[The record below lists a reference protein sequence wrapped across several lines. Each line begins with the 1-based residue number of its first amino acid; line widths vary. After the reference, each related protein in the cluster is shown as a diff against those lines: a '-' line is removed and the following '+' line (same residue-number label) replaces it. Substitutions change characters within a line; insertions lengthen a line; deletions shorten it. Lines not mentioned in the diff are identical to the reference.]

1 MSENI
6 IINRD
11 CLAALRDLPDESVN
25 SCVTS
30 PPYYAL
36 RDYGMDAQI
45 GREDSPEEYICR
57 LVLVFR
63 EVRRVLTA
71 DGTLWLNI
79 ADTYSHPTKS
89 SILRGTP
96 GGTGNKGG
104 YLDPKNPKGRNG
116 QSVSLARRA
125 SECKQK
131 DMIGIPWLLAFA
143 LRADGWYL
151 RSDIIWYKA
160 NPMPESCKDRPSRCY
175 EHVFLLTKSKKY
187 YYDAL
192 AIAEPIAEGTAQR
205 YKGGRS
211 ASSKYAE
218 EIPGQGKV
226 QKLNAARAAGTIT
239 DADISPVR
247 NARDVW
253 HINTV
258 PYKGGHFAAYPP
270 KLAERCILAGCP
282 RGGIVLDPFFGS
294 GTTGLAAVKNDRRYI
309 GIELN
314 AEYCEL
320 AKERIGGAKL
330 RASRKSQKATAC
342 NLPMKNGQATSLTS
356 ISRNRRKRLT
366 VWTRQM
372 RQFRRKRS
380 SSENVPLTKRRAKQR
395 CGFTLKNKTSR
406 QRTRRASTKA
416 PCAP

>member
-11 CLAALRDLPDESVN
+11 CLLALCDLPDESVN
-25 SCVTS
+25 CCVTS

-45 GREDSPEEYICR
+45 GREDSPEEYIRR

-63 EVRRVLTA
+63 EVRRVLTH

-79 ADTYSHPTKS
+79 ADTYC
-89 SILRGTP
+89 
-96 GGTGNKGG
+96 GTGNKGA

-116 QSVSLARRA
+116 QSFSLARRA

-151 RSDIIWYKA
+151 RSDIIWCKA

-192 AIAEPIAEGTAQR
+192 AIAEPIAEGTAAR

-211 ASSKYAE
+211 ANSKYAE

-282 RGGIVLDPFFGS
+282 RGGVVLDPFFGS

-320 AKERIGGAKL
+320 AKERIGGVKL
-330 RASRKSQKATAC
+330 
-342 NLPMKNGQATSLTS
+342 
-356 ISRNRRKRLT
+356 
-366 VWTRQM
+366 
-372 RQFRRKRS
+372 
-380 SSENVPLTKRRAKQR
+380 
-395 CGFTLKNKTSR
+395 
-406 QRTRRASTKA
+406 
-416 PCAP
+416 

>member
-11 CLAALRDLPDESVN
+11 CLLALRDLPDESVN
-25 SCVTS
+25 CCVTS

-45 GREDSPEEYICR
+45 GREDSPEEYIRR

-63 EVRRVLTA
+63 EVRRVLTH

-79 ADTYSHPTKS
+79 ADTYC
-89 SILRGTP
+89 
-96 GGTGNKGG
+96 GTGNKGG
-104 YLDPKNPKGRNG
+104 YLDPKNSKGRNG

-151 RSDIIWYKA
+151 RSDIIWCKA

-192 AIAEPIAEGTAQR
+192 AIAEPIAEGTAAR

-218 EIPGQGKV
+218 KIPGQGKV

-294 GTTGLAAVKNDRRYI
+294 GTTGLAAVKNDRLYI

-320 AKERIGGAKL
+320 AKERIGGVKL
-330 RASRKSQKATAC
+330 
-342 NLPMKNGQATSLTS
+342 
-356 ISRNRRKRLT
+356 
-366 VWTRQM
+366 
-372 RQFRRKRS
+372 
-380 SSENVPLTKRRAKQR
+380 
-395 CGFTLKNKTSR
+395 
-406 QRTRRASTKA
+406 
-416 PCAP
+416 

>member
-1 MSENI
+1 MSENV

-11 CLAALRDLPDESVN
+11 CLLALRDLPDESVN
-25 SCVTS
+25 CCVTS

-45 GREDSPEEYICR
+45 GRENSPEEYIRR

-89 SILRGTP
+89 TILRGTP

-116 QSVSLARRA
+116 QSVSLARGA

-151 RSDIIWYKA
+151 RSDIIWCKA

-192 AIAEPIAEGTAQR
+192 AIAEPIAEGTAAR

-211 ASSKYAE
+211 ARSKYAE

-320 AKERIGGAKL
+320 AKERIGGVKL
-330 RASRKSQKATAC
+330 
-342 NLPMKNGQATSLTS
+342 
-356 ISRNRRKRLT
+356 
-366 VWTRQM
+366 
-372 RQFRRKRS
+372 
-380 SSENVPLTKRRAKQR
+380 
-395 CGFTLKNKTSR
+395 
-406 QRTRRASTKA
+406 
-416 PCAP
+416 

>member
-11 CLAALRDLPDESVN
+11 CLLALRDLPDESVN
-25 SCVTS
+25 CCVTS

-45 GREDSPEEYICR
+45 GREDSPEEYIRR

-63 EVRRVLTA
+63 EVRRVLTN

-79 ADTYSHPTKS
+79 ADTYC
-89 SILRGTP
+89 
-96 GGTGNKGG
+96 GTGNKGG

-116 QSVSLARRA
+116 QSVSLARRT

-151 RSDIIWYKA
+151 RSDIIWCKA

-192 AIAEPIAEGTAQR
+192 AIAEPIAEGTAAR

-211 ASSKYAE
+211 AGSKYAE

-320 AKERIGGAKL
+320 AKERIGGVKL
-330 RASRKSQKATAC
+330 
-342 NLPMKNGQATSLTS
+342 
-356 ISRNRRKRLT
+356 
-366 VWTRQM
+366 
-372 RQFRRKRS
+372 
-380 SSENVPLTKRRAKQR
+380 
-395 CGFTLKNKTSR
+395 
-406 QRTRRASTKA
+406 
-416 PCAP
+416 

>member
-11 CLAALRDLPDESVN
+11 CLLALRDLPDESVN
-25 SCVTS
+25 CCVTS

-45 GREDSPEEYICR
+45 GREDSPEEYIRR

-63 EVRRVLTA
+63 EVRRVLTN

-79 ADTYSHPTKS
+79 ADTYC
-89 SILRGTP
+89 
-96 GGTGNKGG
+96 GTGNKGG
-104 YLDPKNPKGRNG
+104 YLDPKNPKGRSG

-151 RSDIIWYKA
+151 RSDIIWCKA

-192 AIAEPIAEGTAQR
+192 SIAEPIAEGTAAR

-226 QKLNAARAAGTIT
+226 QKLNAARAVGTIT

-270 KLAERCILAGCP
+270 KLAEKCILAGCP

-314 AEYCEL
+314 SGYCEL
-320 AKERIGGAKL
+320 AKERIGGVKL
-330 RASRKSQKATAC
+330 
-342 NLPMKNGQATSLTS
+342 
-356 ISRNRRKRLT
+356 
-366 VWTRQM
+366 
-372 RQFRRKRS
+372 
-380 SSENVPLTKRRAKQR
+380 
-395 CGFTLKNKTSR
+395 
-406 QRTRRASTKA
+406 
-416 PCAP
+416 

>member
-11 CLAALRDLPDESVN
+11 CLLALRDLPDESVN
-25 SCVTS
+25 CCVTS

-45 GREDSPEEYICR
+45 GREDSPEEYIRR

-63 EVRRVLTA
+63 EVRRVLTH

-79 ADTYSHPTKS
+79 ADTYC
-89 SILRGTP
+89 
-96 GGTGNKGG
+96 GTGNKGG

-151 RSDIIWYKA
+151 RSDIIWCKA

-192 AIAEPIAEGTAQR
+192 AIAEPIAEGTAAR

-320 AKERIGGAKL
+320 AKERIGGVKL
-330 RASRKSQKATAC
+330 
-342 NLPMKNGQATSLTS
+342 
-356 ISRNRRKRLT
+356 
-366 VWTRQM
+366 
-372 RQFRRKRS
+372 
-380 SSENVPLTKRRAKQR
+380 
-395 CGFTLKNKTSR
+395 
-406 QRTRRASTKA
+406 
-416 PCAP
+416 

>member
-11 CLAALRDLPDESVN
+11 CLLALRDLPDESVN
-25 SCVTS
+25 CCVTS

-45 GREDSPEEYICR
+45 GREDSPEEYIRR

-79 ADTYSHPTKS
+79 ADTYC
-89 SILRGTP
+89 
-96 GGTGNKGG
+96 GTGNKGG

-151 RSDIIWYKA
+151 RSDIIWCKA

-192 AIAEPIAEGTAQR
+192 AIAEPIAKGTAAR

-211 ASSKYAE
+211 ISSKYAE

-226 QKLNAARAAGTIT
+226 QRLNAARAAGTIT

-320 AKERIGGAKL
+320 AKERIGGVKL
-330 RASRKSQKATAC
+330 
-342 NLPMKNGQATSLTS
+342 
-356 ISRNRRKRLT
+356 
-366 VWTRQM
+366 
-372 RQFRRKRS
+372 
-380 SSENVPLTKRRAKQR
+380 
-395 CGFTLKNKTSR
+395 
-406 QRTRRASTKA
+406 
-416 PCAP
+416 

>member
-25 SCVTS
+25 CCVTS

-45 GREDSPEEYICR
+45 GREDSPEEYIRR

-63 EVRRVLTA
+63 EVRRVLTH

-79 ADTYSHPTKS
+79 ADTYC
-89 SILRGTP
+89 
-96 GGTGNKGG
+96 GTGNKGG

-151 RSDIIWYKA
+151 RSDIIWCKA

-192 AIAEPIAEGTAQR
+192 AIAEPIAEGTAAR

-320 AKERIGGAKL
+320 AKERIGGVKL
-330 RASRKSQKATAC
+330 
-342 NLPMKNGQATSLTS
+342 
-356 ISRNRRKRLT
+356 
-366 VWTRQM
+366 
-372 RQFRRKRS
+372 
-380 SSENVPLTKRRAKQR
+380 
-395 CGFTLKNKTSR
+395 
-406 QRTRRASTKA
+406 
-416 PCAP
+416 

>member
-11 CLAALRDLPDESVN
+11 CLLALRDLPDESVN
-25 SCVTS
+25 CCVTS

-45 GREDSPEEYICR
+45 GREDSPEEYIRR

-79 ADTYSHPTKS
+79 ADTYC
-89 SILRGTP
+89 
-96 GGTGNKGG
+96 GTGNKGG

-151 RSDIIWYKA
+151 RSDIIWCKA

-192 AIAEPIAEGTAQR
+192 AIAEPIAEGTAAR

-226 QKLNAARAAGTIT
+226 QKLNAVRAAGTIT

-270 KLAERCILAGCP
+270 KLAEKCILAGCP
-282 RGGIVLDPFFGS
+282 RGGVVLDPFFGS

-320 AKERIGGAKL
+320 AKERIGGVKL
-330 RASRKSQKATAC
+330 
-342 NLPMKNGQATSLTS
+342 
-356 ISRNRRKRLT
+356 
-366 VWTRQM
+366 
-372 RQFRRKRS
+372 
-380 SSENVPLTKRRAKQR
+380 
-395 CGFTLKNKTSR
+395 
-406 QRTRRASTKA
+406 
-416 PCAP
+416 

>member
-11 CLAALRDLPDESVN
+11 CLLALRDLPDESVN
-25 SCVTS
+25 CCVTS

-45 GREDSPEEYICR
+45 GREDSPEEYIR
-57 LVLVFR
+57 HLVLVFR
-63 EVRRVLTA
+63 EVRRALTT

-79 ADTYSHPTKS
+79 ADTYC
-89 SILRGTP
+89 
-96 GGTGNKGG
+96 GTGNKGG

-151 RSDIIWYKA
+151 RSDIIWCKA

-192 AIAEPIAEGTAQR
+192 AIAEPIAEGTAAR

-282 RGGIVLDPFFGS
+282 RGGVVLDPFFGS

-320 AKERIGGAKL
+320 AKERIGGVKL
-330 RASRKSQKATAC
+330 
-342 NLPMKNGQATSLTS
+342 
-356 ISRNRRKRLT
+356 
-366 VWTRQM
+366 
-372 RQFRRKRS
+372 
-380 SSENVPLTKRRAKQR
+380 
-395 CGFTLKNKTSR
+395 
-406 QRTRRASTKA
+406 
-416 PCAP
+416 

>member
-11 CLAALRDLPDESVN
+11 CLLALRDLPDESVN
-25 SCVTS
+25 CCVTS

-45 GREDSPEEYICR
+45 GRENSPEEYIR
-57 LVLVFR
+57 QLVLVFR
-63 EVRRVLTA
+63 EVRRVLTH

-79 ADTYSHPTKS
+79 SDTYC
-89 SILRGTP
+89 
-96 GGTGNKGG
+96 GTGNKGG

-151 RSDIIWYKA
+151 RSDIIWCKA

-192 AIAEPIAEGTAQR
+192 AIAEPIAEGTAAR

-320 AKERIGGAKL
+320 AKERIGGVKL
-330 RASRKSQKATAC
+330 
-342 NLPMKNGQATSLTS
+342 
-356 ISRNRRKRLT
+356 
-366 VWTRQM
+366 
-372 RQFRRKRS
+372 
-380 SSENVPLTKRRAKQR
+380 
-395 CGFTLKNKTSR
+395 
-406 QRTRRASTKA
+406 
-416 PCAP
+416 

>member
-11 CLAALRDLPDESVN
+11 CLLALRDLPDESVN
-25 SCVTS
+25 CCVTS

-45 GREDSPEEYICR
+45 GREDSPEEYIRR

-79 ADTYSHPTKS
+79 ADTYC
-89 SILRGTP
+89 
-96 GGTGNKGG
+96 GTGNKGG

-151 RSDIIWYKA
+151 RSDIIWCKA

-192 AIAEPIAEGTAQR
+192 AIAEPIAEGTAAR

-330 RASRKSQKATAC
+330 
-342 NLPMKNGQATSLTS
+342 
-356 ISRNRRKRLT
+356 
-366 VWTRQM
+366 
-372 RQFRRKRS
+372 
-380 SSENVPLTKRRAKQR
+380 
-395 CGFTLKNKTSR
+395 
-406 QRTRRASTKA
+406 
-416 PCAP
+416 

>member
-11 CLAALRDLPDESVN
+11 CLLALRDLPDESVN
-25 SCVTS
+25 CCVTS

-45 GREDSPEEYICR
+45 GREDSPEEYIRR

-79 ADTYSHPTKS
+79 ADTYC
-89 SILRGTP
+89 
-96 GGTGNKGG
+96 GTGNKGG

-151 RSDIIWYKA
+151 RSDIIWCKA

-192 AIAEPIAEGTAQR
+192 AIAEPIAEGTAAR

-211 ASSKYAE
+211 VSSKYAE

-320 AKERIGGAKL
+320 AKERIGGMKL
-330 RASRKSQKATAC
+330 
-342 NLPMKNGQATSLTS
+342 
-356 ISRNRRKRLT
+356 
-366 VWTRQM
+366 
-372 RQFRRKRS
+372 
-380 SSENVPLTKRRAKQR
+380 
-395 CGFTLKNKTSR
+395 
-406 QRTRRASTKA
+406 
-416 PCAP
+416 

>member
-11 CLAALRDLPDESVN
+11 CLLALRDLPDESVN
-25 SCVTS
+25 CCVTS

-45 GREDSPEEYICR
+45 GREDSPEEYIRR

-79 ADTYSHPTKS
+79 ADTYC
-89 SILRGTP
+89 
-96 GGTGNKGG
+96 GTGNKGG

-151 RSDIIWYKA
+151 RSDIIWCKA

-192 AIAEPIAEGTAQR
+192 AIAEPIAEGTAAR

-211 ASSKYAE
+211 VSSKYAE

-270 KLAERCILAGCP
+270 KLAERCILADCP
-282 RGGIVLDPFFGS
+282 RGGIALDPFFGS

-330 RASRKSQKATAC
+330 
-342 NLPMKNGQATSLTS
+342 
-356 ISRNRRKRLT
+356 
-366 VWTRQM
+366 
-372 RQFRRKRS
+372 
-380 SSENVPLTKRRAKQR
+380 
-395 CGFTLKNKTSR
+395 
-406 QRTRRASTKA
+406 
-416 PCAP
+416 

>member
-11 CLAALRDLPDESVN
+11 CLLALRDLPDESVN
-25 SCVTS
+25 CCVTS

-45 GREDSPEEYICR
+45 GREDSPEEYIRR

-63 EVRRVLTA
+63 EVRRVLTE

-79 ADTYSHPTKS
+79 ADTYC
-89 SILRGTP
+89 
-96 GGTGNKGG
+96 GTGNKGG

-151 RSDIIWYKA
+151 RSDIIWCKA

-192 AIAEPIAEGTAQR
+192 AIAEPIAEGTAAR

-320 AKERIGGAKL
+320 AKERIGGVKL
-330 RASRKSQKATAC
+330 
-342 NLPMKNGQATSLTS
+342 
-356 ISRNRRKRLT
+356 
-366 VWTRQM
+366 
-372 RQFRRKRS
+372 
-380 SSENVPLTKRRAKQR
+380 
-395 CGFTLKNKTSR
+395 
-406 QRTRRASTKA
+406 
-416 PCAP
+416 

>member
-11 CLAALRDLPDESVN
+11 CLLALRELPDESVN
-25 SCVTS
+25 CCVTS

-45 GREDSPEEYICR
+45 GREDSPEEYIRR

-63 EVRRVLTA
+63 EVRRVLTN

-79 ADTYSHPTKS
+79 ADTYC
-89 SILRGTP
+89 
-96 GGTGNKGG
+96 GTGNKGG

-151 RSDIIWYKA
+151 RSDIIWCKA

-187 YYDAL
+187 YYDVL
-192 AIAEPIAEGTAQR
+192 AIAEPIAEGTAAR

-320 AKERIGGAKL
+320 AKERIGGVKL
-330 RASRKSQKATAC
+330 
-342 NLPMKNGQATSLTS
+342 
-356 ISRNRRKRLT
+356 
-366 VWTRQM
+366 
-372 RQFRRKRS
+372 
-380 SSENVPLTKRRAKQR
+380 
-395 CGFTLKNKTSR
+395 
-406 QRTRRASTKA
+406 
-416 PCAP
+416 

>member
-11 CLAALRDLPDESVN
+11 CLLALRDLPDESVN
-25 SCVTS
+25 CCVTS

-45 GREDSPEEYICR
+45 GREDSPEEYIRR

-63 EVRRVLTA
+63 EVRRVLTH

-79 ADTYSHPTKS
+79 ADTYC
-89 SILRGTP
+89 
-96 GGTGNKGG
+96 GTGNKGG

-151 RSDIIWYKA
+151 RSDIIWCKA

-192 AIAEPIAEGTAQR
+192 AIAEPIAKGTAAR

-270 KLAERCILAGCP
+270 KLAEKCILAGCP
-282 RGGIVLDPFFGS
+282 RGGVVLDPFFGS

-320 AKERIGGAKL
+320 AKERIGGVKL
-330 RASRKSQKATAC
+330 
-342 NLPMKNGQATSLTS
+342 
-356 ISRNRRKRLT
+356 
-366 VWTRQM
+366 
-372 RQFRRKRS
+372 
-380 SSENVPLTKRRAKQR
+380 
-395 CGFTLKNKTSR
+395 
-406 QRTRRASTKA
+406 
-416 PCAP
+416 

>member
-11 CLAALRDLPDESVN
+11 CLLALRDLPDESVN
-25 SCVTS
+25 CCVTS

-45 GREDSPEEYICR
+45 GREDSPEEYIRR

-63 EVRRVLTA
+63 EVRRVLTN

-79 ADTYSHPTKS
+79 ADTYC
-89 SILRGTP
+89 
-96 GGTGNKGG
+96 GTGNKGG

-116 QSVSLARRA
+116 QRVSLARRA

-151 RSDIIWYKA
+151 RSDIIWCKA

-187 YYDAL
+187 YYDVL
-192 AIAEPIAEGTAQR
+192 AIAEPIAEGTAAR

-226 QKLNAARAAGTIT
+226 QKLNAARVAGTIT

-270 KLAERCILAGCP
+270 KLAEKCILAGCP
-282 RGGIVLDPFFGS
+282 RGGVVLDPFFGS

-320 AKERIGGAKL
+320 AKERIGGMKL
-330 RASRKSQKATAC
+330 
-342 NLPMKNGQATSLTS
+342 
-356 ISRNRRKRLT
+356 
-366 VWTRQM
+366 
-372 RQFRRKRS
+372 
-380 SSENVPLTKRRAKQR
+380 
-395 CGFTLKNKTSR
+395 
-406 QRTRRASTKA
+406 
-416 PCAP
+416 